1 MHDFPGSPASAA
13 RPTALAD
20 MGGLSIADLVRRFG
34 VGVENFDT
42 RVARLSETQVD
53 TAFLESAGVG
63 KWPVRVLLGHLAD
76 AEVVFVSRMR
86 RIVGEDGPLFE
97 VWDENA
103 YVDRGMYAGTERGEG
118 AAAPVVTR
126 PQPVGAFIAS
136 VHTLRR
142 WTGEWLGSLRED
154 CWTRTAMHPQRGQQ
168 TLRTV
173 LEYDVMHLEHHAW
186 FLNRKVEKMLGPGGA
201 AHKG

>member
-1 MHDFPGSPASAA
+1 MTERPPTLEDMAA
-13 RPTALAD
+13 
-20 MGGLSIADLVRRFG
+20 LSIPDLVRRFNI
-34 VGVENFDT
+34 GVENFDP
-42 RVARLSETQVD
+42 RVARLTEVQVD

-76 AEVVFVSRMR
+76 AEVVFVGRMR
-86 RIVGEDGPLFE
+86 RVVGEDGPLFE

-103 YVDRGMYAGTERGEG
+103 YVDRGMYAGSDRGDG
-118 AAAPVVTR
+118 TAAAVVTR
-126 PQPVGAFIAS
+126 PQPVGAFIAA

-154 CWTRTAMHPQRGQQ
+154 CWKRTAMHPQRGQQ

-173 LEYDVMHLEHHAW
+173 LEYDVRHLEHHAW
-186 FLNRKVEKMLGPGGA
+186 YLNRKVDKMLGPAASPGA
-201 AHKG
+201 AREG